1 LKVKGKRYA
10 TRDLAIGGSKDMN
23 GRSRNV
29 RVFSLLLTIWLFAGC
44 ERSTHVRVEGGT
56 TPVFVISGSGRLASF
71 VVYSPDFAEKA
82 ESPWDENFA
91 LWKIKPIGGHLNGTP
106 VGRLE
111 RITYGVVP
119 DGYRQVKPQVG
130 SAPALTEGQKYS
142 YDIDTTGAPGAAGF
156 VEIRNSQAVPTDGPH
171 ACFGRKDKKWIRV
184 ACPQ

>member
-1 LKVKGKRYA
+1 VTPKTKHLS
-10 TRDLAIGGSKDMN
+10 L
-23 GRSRNV
+23 
-29 RVFSLLLTIWLFAGC
+29 FSLLLATSFLTGC
-44 ERSTHVRVEGGT
+44 ERSTHVTVEGGT
-56 TPVFVISGSGRLASF
+56 TPVFVISGSGRLVSF

-91 LWKIKPIGGHLNGTP
+91 LWKIKQTGGHLNGTP
-106 VGRLE
+106 VGQLE

-142 YDIDTTGAPGAAGF
+142 YDVETTGAAGAAGF

-171 ACFGRKDKKWIRV
+171 SCFGRKDNKWIRV